1 MSKRIYVGN
10 IPFNASNDDLRNL
23 FATHGE
29 VVSVSIIN
37 DKETGRS
44 RGFAFVE
51 MEENAASKAIESL
64 NNVEYNGRTLKVN
77 EAKDRMSRPRPAR
90 R

>member
-10 IPFNASNDDLRNL
+10 IPFNSSNDDLRNL
-23 FATHGE
+23 FAAHGE

-51 MEENAASKAIESL
+51 MEENAAMKAIESL

-77 EAKDRMSRPRPAR
+77 EAKERMSRPRTGR